1 MCAHTNRKNIMLPP
15 ILYCGATKN
24 LRSVLDDVW
33 ITSILSSDFAL
44 ILVDEME
51 IIEEDLNNNTK
62 YREEFLKAKNKQRIQ
77 SFGAIC
83 SIPAGK
89 NETVEIGVIRYD
101 QESWGLQAY
110 FIIPEEDIVDESLE
124 FSPTEEEWEDL
135 FKDFPIDAKYSKAE
149 VKEKIFE
156 AVQVINTKEKK
167 RFVERFNRTLPRY
180 LVDWEHPNVFHD
192 ENSFMRV
199 AFRKTSDNRWSISP
213 RLLIA
218 LKRVLQD
225 IEEENNE

>member
-1 MCAHTNRKNIMLPP
+1 MLPP
-15 ILYCGATKN
+15 ILYCGATEN

-33 ITSILSSDFAL
+33 ITSILSSDFAF

-110 FIIPEEDIVDESLE
+110 FIIPEEDVVDESLE
-124 FSPTEEEWEDL
+124 FKPSEEEWEDL

-149 VKEKIFE
+149 VKEKIFK
-156 AVQVINTKEKK
+156 AVQAINDKDKK
-167 RFVERFNRTLPRY
+167 RFVEQFNHTLSRY
-180 LVDWEHPNVFHD
+180 PVAWERLSVFNNED
-192 ENSFMRV
+192 YLMQVMFV
-199 AFRKTSDNRWSISP
+199 KTIDNCWSIKP
-213 RLLIA
+213 RLSISLD
-218 LKRVLQD
+218 RVLQED
-225 IEEENNE
+225 LEEKDNE